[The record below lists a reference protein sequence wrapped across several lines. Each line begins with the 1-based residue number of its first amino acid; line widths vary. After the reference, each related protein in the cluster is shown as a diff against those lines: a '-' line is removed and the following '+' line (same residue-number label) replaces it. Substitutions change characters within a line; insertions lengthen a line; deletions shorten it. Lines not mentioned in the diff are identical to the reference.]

1 MKTAAEKRA
10 YIRDHRSHG
19 LSVAEGCGL
28 MGLSRTTFY
37 DQPRS
42 AADDTAIVEA
52 IAAICDEFEHYGWR
66 RACRSSAKRHDRQS
80 KKDPPLDARA

>member
-1 MKTAAEKRA
+1 
-10 YIRDHRSHG
+10 
-19 LSVAEGCGL
+19 

-52 IAAICDEFEHYGWR
+52 IAGICDEFKPMAGVV
-66 RACRSSAKRHDRQS
+66 SV
-80 KKDPPLDARA
+80 PLFGTKA